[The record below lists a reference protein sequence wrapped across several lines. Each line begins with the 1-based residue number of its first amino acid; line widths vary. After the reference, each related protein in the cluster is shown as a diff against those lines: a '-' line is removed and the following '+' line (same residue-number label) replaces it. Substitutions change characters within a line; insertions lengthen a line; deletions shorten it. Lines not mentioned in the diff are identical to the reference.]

1 MKQIPDLKYLLEDFY
16 WRIDSEISPNKNLK
30 FCRDDFDINL
40 FSQTWGST
48 ALGFGG
54 FGGMAITE
62 AYTTVILYIPLGVCA
77 VYFGKDFAYYV
88 LKPNKKFYH
97 DFMERRMASVQ
108 DHAKYESQ
116 N

>member
-16 WRIDSEISPNKNLK
+16 WRIDSKISPDKNLK
-30 FCRDDFDINL
+30 FSRDDFDINL

-62 AYTTVILYIPLGVCA
+62 AYTTVILYKPLDIYA
-77 VYFGKDFAYYV
+77 VYFDGDFAYYV
-88 LKPNKKFYH
+88 LNPNEQFYH
-97 DFMERRMASVQ
+97 DLMGHKMASVNA
-108 DHAKYESQ
+108 HAKYE
-116 N
+116 NK